1 MRVAT
6 TTGEHVDIGQG
17 RSRRQGSAFR
27 LAGATLLVLC
37 VVAMTGC
44 VGKAA
49 NSGER
54 AWHDRDKD
62 HGAVKAVQAYLDAIA
77 RGDAT
82 VANAM
87 VDPKVHAQEDVDL
100 ALLSDDVLAVAT
112 EHITPHVVFLDRST
126 DVDAETVEVNFRY
139 RLPGVLERSGLDVVR
154 VKRDDSE
161 NWRVIDPVLMKVA
174 VQTNTPG
181 MSKVTIGSVHVP
193 ITPLALATDAPVHYA
208 YLYPAVYPV
217 AGGKSRYLTA
227 GPVGLVPHENNNVA
241 LVDIDYEPTS
251 QLRKELSAQVANHVR
266 GCVAAGVRMP
276 RTCPYELS
284 SRAQLTDGDVSVTK
298 QPTIGEIDT
307 SAADA
312 KSPPDSPRLGFVA
325 SVEIAWDHDYAG
337 KAGSEQFN
345 VRGQVTITPS
355 DTITVAFTS

>member
-1 MRVAT
+1 MHAVT
-6 TTGEHVDIGQG
+6 TTGERVDIGQG

-27 LAGATLLVLC
+27 LAGAMLLVLC
-37 VVAMTGC
+37 VVAVAGC
-44 VGKAA
+44 VGTAA
-49 NSGER
+49 NNGER

-82 VANAM
+82 AANAM
-87 VDPKVHAQEDVDL
+87 VDPKVHAQDVDL

-126 DVDAETVEVNFRY
+126 DVDADTVEVNFRY

-174 VQTNTPG
+174 VQTNVPG
-181 MSKVTIGSVHVP
+181 MSKATIGSVHVP
-193 ITPLALATDAPVHYA
+193 ITPLALTTDAQIHYA

-217 AGGKSRYLTA
+217 VGGKSRYLTA
-227 GPVGLVPHENNNVA
+227 GPVSLVPHENGNVA

-251 QLRKELSAQVANHVR
+251 RLRKELSTQVADHVR
-266 GCVAAGVRMP
+266 GCIAAGVRMP
-276 RTCPYELS
+276 RTCPHGLS
-284 SRAQLTDGDVSVTK
+284 SRAQLTDGEVSVTK
-298 QPTIGEIDT
+298 RPTIGEIDT

-312 KSPPDSPRLGFVA
+312 KSPPDSPRLDFVA

-337 KAGSEQFN
+337 KAGSEQLN
-345 VRGQVTITPS
+345 VRGQVTIMPS